1 MKKIIL
7 VMLLALSIILPS
19 SVYASSENKITIY
32 LFRGDTC
39 PHCEDALEYL
49 NEHRDKIEGYEFV
62 TYEAWENEANSKLL
76 KEVDKKLEIA
86 EKDIGSV
93 PLFVVGDK
101 YIMGYKNS
109 STIDEVLNYAKEI
122 KEGEYKDIVEEAANE
137 LKSTESTL
145 KFKALSLNDIFPEP
159 NPIVNIVIYSIFG
172 LLILGFIGMIAFS
185 RKK

>member
-7 VMLLALSIILPS
+7 VMLLALSIVLPS
-19 SVYASSENKITIY
+19 NTYASENKIKIY

-39 PHCEDALEYL
+39 PHCEEALEYL
-49 NEHRDKIEGYEFV
+49 NEHKDKIEGYELV
-62 TYEAWENEANSKLL
+62 TYETWENDANSRLL
-76 KEVDKKLEIA
+76 KAVDAKLNITGN
-86 EKDIGSV
+86 DIGSV

-122 KEGEYKDIVEEAANE
+122 KEDEYKDIVEEAANE
-137 LKSTESTL
+137 LKSTESL
-145 KFKALSLNDIFPEP
+145 KFKALGLNDIFPEP
-159 NPIVNIVIYSIFG
+159 NPIVNIIIYSVFG
-172 LLILGFIGMIAFS
+172 LLIIGFVCMIAFS